1 MERGRDF
8 PNVTLAPRP
17 PESCPCILPTV
28 NDCAV
33 HETDTDNR
41 PRLCPSVVLPSIS
54 APWET
59 TKPNSSSAA
68 APAPANKDKATHQL
82 QTHLD
87 LAVPWATDVQIGDG
101 PELHSSIP
109 QCPGMTS
116 HLCLKNLT
124 QDKTRAL
131 NSSQGTWFQ
140 ERSSGFHR
148 STETKVYRDR
158 F

>member
-1 MERGRDF
+1 MWRGEGIF
-8 PNVTLAPRP
+8 PMSHQHQGLLSPAPAYFPLLITVQFMRLTLTTGPVCAPLWFCP
-17 PESCPCILPTV
+17 PSQHHGKQLNQT
-28 NDCAV
+28 
-33 HETDTDNR
+33 
-41 PRLCPSVVLPSIS
+41 
-54 APWET
+54 
-59 TKPNSSSAA
+59 AA
-68 APAPANKDKATHQL
+68 APAPANKDKANHQL

-87 LAVPWATDVQIGDG
+87 LAVPWAMNVQTEDG

-109 QCPGMTS
+109 QCPDMTS

-124 QDKTRAL
+124 QDKNRAL
-131 NSSQGTWFQ
+131 NSSKGTWFQ